1 MSCENPLQ
9 SFGAV
14 IQRAANYADGCGA
27 LRVTEV
33 AEGDAID
40 CGTANLSDLTL
51 LVMALDEAVDTLN
64 VVTTNVL
71 LADLCDDY
79 SPAIDCDGVSVEQA
93 MRAAVTVDGGTA
105 TIRVLYVT
113 DGSGACLSC
122 ADAEMDLMHMAGAS
136 VVTDG
141 TDTYILAVD
150 PSSPVSTEVSCDTAD
165 VGGQTLARAA
175 LASLGSCGMWA
186 WRVAYGD
193 GVDDGAFDSGF
204 GNGFDIAT

>member
-14 IQRAANYADGCGA
+14 IQRSANYVDGCGA

-40 CGTANLSDLTL
+40 CDTANLSDLTL
-51 LVMALDEAVDTLN
+51 MVMALDDTVDTIN
-64 VVTTNVL
+64 VATTNVA

-79 SPAIDCDGVSVEQA
+79 TAVIDCDGLSAEQA

-113 DGSGACLSC
+113 DGEGDCLACE
-122 ADAEMDLMHMAGAS
+122 DAEMDLMHMVGAS
-136 VVTDG
+136 VVTNG
-141 TDTYILAVD
+141 TDTYVLVVD
-150 PSSPVSTEVSCDTAD
+150 PSSAVATAVSCSTAD
-165 VGGQTLARAA
+165 VGAQTLARSA
-175 LASLGSCGMWA
+175 LASLGSCGFWA
-186 WRVAYGD
+186 WRVAYGVLLGD
-193 GVDDGAFDSGF
+193 F
-204 GNGFDIAT
+204 NGDFSNDFNI